1 MTRGRFAPSPT
12 GRMHLGNVF
21 CALLSWLSAKSKGGE
36 WVLRIED
43 LDPQRSRREY
53 ALQLMDDLQ
62 WLGLPWDGE
71 PVWQSQRGHIYEEY
85 LHRLTEMGLTYPCFC
100 TRADIMA
107 TQAPHETDGRVVYKG
122 TCRPK
127 DVISDAEN
135 DVADTACRVPTASE
149 EDNSFNVQRP
159 TLTPQTVPLR
169 QGANE
174 VFREMTECHFVPH
187 EGSTIQC
194 DAGPVRERSGGGGLT
209 AHHSPLTAPL
219 ATTRLIV
226 PDCTIPFTDGHY
238 GRHDINLAEHC
249 GDYIIRRKD
258 GAWAYQLAVVVDDAL
273 MGVTEIVRGRDLLLS
288 SPQQIHLRNLLFQST
303 DDRVQSTGNR
313 VQSTDDRVQMTE
325 YRVQS
330 TENRVQMTDGLL
342 KRKTITDAARS
353 VPTATSPIPHLSPSE
368 TGGVPRSG
376 EGVDSSLNVNSS
388 TIIADTACRVPTA
401 TSLNVYP
408 SFTTQAVPLQGDERS
423 GGGRFT
429 AHPSS
434 LTAHPSPLTV
444 NFLHHPLLCNAE
456 GQRLCKRDKSM
467 DLGYLR
473 DKGTSPQEI
482 IGLLAHLAG
491 LTDTP
496 APISPQELIPLFSWD
511 KVPTEDILLDHRITL

>member
-43 LDPQRSRREY
+43 LDPQRSREEY

-85 LHRLTEMGLTYPCFC
+85 LRCLTEMGLTYPCHC

-122 TCRPK
+122 TCRPRA
-127 DVISDAEN
+127 IDAI
-135 DVADTACRVPTASE
+135 
-149 EDNSFNVQRP
+149 NSIDSIGSIDAIDAIDAIGSIDSTIR
-159 TLTPQTVPLR
+159 TVP
-169 QGANE
+169 
-174 VFREMTECHFVPH
+174 
-187 EGSTIQC
+187 
-194 DAGPVRERSGGGGLT
+194 
-209 AHHSPLTAPL
+209 

-226 PDCTIPFTDGHY
+226 PDRTIPFTDGHY

-249 GDYIIRRKD
+249 GDYIVRRKD

-273 MGVTEIVRGRDLLLS
+273 MGITEIVRGRDLLLS
-288 SPQQIHLRNLLFQST
+288 SPQQIHLRELLFGE
-303 DDRVQSTGNR
+303 RK
-313 VQSTDDRVQMTE
+313 
-325 YRVQS
+325 
-330 TENRVQMTDGLL
+330 TENGTDAGSENRSKIYFDYAEQQGGKDHEAGL
-342 KRKTITDAARS
+342 KRK
-353 VPTATSPIPHLSPSE
+353 
-368 TGGVPRSG
+368 
-376 EGVDSSLNVNSS
+376 NN
-388 TIIADTACRVPTA
+388 
-401 TSLNVYP
+401 
-408 SFTTQAVPLQGDERS
+408 
-423 GGGRFT
+423 
-429 AHPSS
+429 S
-434 LTAHPSPLTV
+434 LTVHHSPLTV
-444 NFLHHPLLCNAE
+444 NFFHHPLLCNAE

-473 DKGTSPQEI
+473 NKGTTAREI

-496 APISPQELIPLFSWD
+496 APITPTELLPLFSWD
-511 KVPTEDILLDHRITL
+511 KVPTEDIMLDKQIML

>member
-12 GRMHLGNVF
+12 GRMHMGNVF

-85 LHRLTEMGLTYPCFC
+85 LHRLQEMGLTYPCYC

-127 DVISDAEN
+127 YTDA
-135 DVADTACRVPTASE
+135 ARSVPTPSG
-149 EDNSFNVQRP
+149 EDNSFNVQRS
-159 TLTPQTVPLR
+159 TLTSLLSPPKTGGVP
-169 QGANE
+169 
-174 VFREMTECHFVPH
+174 
-187 EGSTIQC
+187 
-194 DAGPVRERSGGGGLT
+194 RSGEGVDSPFT
-209 AHHSPLTAPL
+209 ANPSTFNIQHSPLTVTP

-226 PDCTIPFTDGHY
+226 PDCIIPFTDGHY
-238 GRHDINLAEHC
+238 GQHDINLAEHC

-288 SPQQIHLRNLLFQST
+288 SPQQIHLRELLF
-303 DDRVQSTGNR
+303 
-313 VQSTDDRVQMTE
+313 
-325 YRVQS
+325 QS
-330 TENRVQMTDGLL
+330 TENRVQSTEYRVQMTDDLL
-342 KRKTITDAARS
+342 KQETD
-353 VPTATSPIPHLSPSE
+353 
-368 TGGVPRSG
+368 
-376 EGVDSSLNVNSS
+376 SLNV
-388 TIIADTACRVPTA
+388 D
-401 TSLNVYP
+401 
-408 SFTTQAVPLQGDERS
+408 SFTPQIVPLRQGDERS
-423 GGGRFT
+423 GGGG
-429 AHPSS
+429 
-434 LTAHPSPLTV
+434 LTAHSSPLTV
-444 NFLHHPLLCNAE
+444 NFFHHPLLCNAE

-473 DKGTSPQEI
+473 DKGTQANEI
-482 IGLLAHLAG
+482 IGLLAHLAR

-496 APISPQELIPLFSWD
+496 APITPQELIPLFSWD
-511 KVPTEDILLDHRITL
+511 KVPTEDIILDNQLNL

>member
-71 PVWQSQRGHIYEEY
+71 PLWQSQRGHIYEEY
-85 LHRLTEMGLTYPCFC
+85 LHRLQEMGLTYPCYC

-122 TCRPK
+122 TCRPRYT
-127 DVISDAEN
+127 DA
-135 DVADTACRVPTASE
+135 ARSVPTATNHISP
-149 EDNSFNVQRP
+149 SI
-159 TLTPQTVPLR
+159 
-169 QGANE
+169 
-174 VFREMTECHFVPH
+174 
-187 EGSTIQC
+187 EG
-194 DAGPVRERSGGGGLT
+194 GVGVG
-209 AHHSPLTAPL
+209 L

-238 GRHDINLAEHC
+238 GQHDINLAEHC

-303 DDRVQSTGNR
+303 ENR
-313 VQSTDDRVQMTE
+313 VQSTDDRVQSTDDRVQSTDDRVQSTDD
-325 YRVQS
+325 RVQS

-353 VPTATSPIPHLSPSE
+353 VPTATS
-368 TGGVPRSG
+368 
-376 EGVDSSLNVNSS
+376 
-388 TIIADTACRVPTA
+388 
-401 TSLNVYP
+401 LNVYP
-408 SFTTQAVPLQGDERS
+408 SFTHQTVPLRQGANEVFREMTECHFVPHEGSTIQCDAGPVRERS
-423 GGGRFT
+423 GGG
-429 AHPSS
+429 
-434 LTAHPSPLTV
+434 
-444 NFLHHPLLCNAE
+444 
-456 GQRLCKRDKSM
+456 G
-467 DLGYLR
+467 
-473 DKGTSPQEI
+473 
-482 IGLLAHLAG
+482 
-491 LTDTP
+491 
-496 APISPQELIPLFSWD
+496 
-511 KVPTEDILLDHRITL
+511 